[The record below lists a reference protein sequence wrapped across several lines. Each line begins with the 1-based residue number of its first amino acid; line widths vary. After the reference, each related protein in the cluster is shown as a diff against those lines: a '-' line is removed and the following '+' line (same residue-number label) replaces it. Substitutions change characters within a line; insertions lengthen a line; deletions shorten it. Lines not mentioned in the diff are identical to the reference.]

1 VTDTEALIL
10 FYEQLLL
17 HYPTKTAE
25 HHRERT
31 RIVEVLERLRSGSET
46 KP

>member
-1 VTDTEALIL
+1 MTDTETLIF

-17 HYPTKTAE
+17 HYPTKTE
-25 HHRERT
+25 HHHRERA
-31 RIVEVLERLRSGSET
+31 RIAEVLERLRSGSET